1 MLDDQ
6 IMEAEDIFLLNK
18 LSPFHAFGYA
28 FLTYTK
34 AMLSME
40 KSKIEEAVD
49 CVSSLEIHIKKIL
62 HKKKRKTSTNDN
74 SKSMPT
80 SCSVPLDIHSEKYK
94 TIVYDERYL
103 ELQFELLYANSIL
116 MLATLQFLRDS
127 WIDHVKAAYD
137 LRKAYKIYELV
148 FEVMTGTTILDYELS
163 LLPKSATKHMKTARR
178 TVSCDDERILQQKTS
193 AYHQTVE
200 HGAYFGIGL
209 FNMIFSLLPSKGIY

>member
-28 FLTYTK
+28 LLIYTK

-49 CVSSLEIHIKKIL
+49 CVSNLEIHIKKII
-62 HKKKRKTSTNDN
+62 HKKKRKTSAKDN
-74 SKSMPT
+74 SKLMPT
-80 SCSVPLDIHSEKYK
+80 SCSVPLDIHSERFK
-94 TIVYDERYL
+94 TIVYDEEYL
-103 ELQFELLYANSIL
+103 ELQFELLYANCIL
-116 MLATLQFLRDS
+116 MLATLQFLRDN
-127 WIDHVKAAYD
+127 WIDHIKAAYD
-137 LRKAYKIYELV
+137 LRKAYKIYERI
-148 FEVMTGTTILDYELS
+148 FEILTGTTILDYELS
-163 LLPKSATKHMKTARR
+163 LLPKSSTKHVKTARR
-178 TVSCDDERILQQKTS
+178 TASCDNERILQQTTS
-193 AYHQTVE
+193 VYHQTVE